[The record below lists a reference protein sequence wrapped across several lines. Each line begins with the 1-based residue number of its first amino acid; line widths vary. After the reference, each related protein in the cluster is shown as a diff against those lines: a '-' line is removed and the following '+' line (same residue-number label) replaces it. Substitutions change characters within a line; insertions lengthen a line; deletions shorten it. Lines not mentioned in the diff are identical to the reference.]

1 MFQTNMKKQNFVM
14 IKFVYA
20 LKHRSLKGGDLAFRC
35 CDLPKS
41 PLL

>member
-20 LKHRSLKGGDLAFRC
+20 MKHRGLKGGDLASRC
-35 CDLPKS
+35 GGLSKS
-41 PLL
+41 LLL